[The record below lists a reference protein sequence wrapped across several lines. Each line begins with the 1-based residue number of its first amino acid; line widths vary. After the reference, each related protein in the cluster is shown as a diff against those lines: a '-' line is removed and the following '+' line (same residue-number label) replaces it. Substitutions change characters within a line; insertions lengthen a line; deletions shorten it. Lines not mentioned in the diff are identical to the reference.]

1 MSRFNHRLIVQVR
14 NGEGVEHVMRVTVRG
29 APSNAVARAAG
40 KALVNSPLVKT
51 AVAGNDPNVGRMVG
65 ALGSFV
71 GNRQGGEDGGGPDM
85 GSLPGIFDLSP
96 TLEGAVMKVGGKC
109 VFEKVRE
116 RRERRETRE
125 RRDRERDAHPVV
137 CGMWCVVVCILL
149 YMMRPSNSSFFVL
162 RSSSFLSQGRVR
174 AGRGH

>member
-1 MSRFNHRLIVQVR
+1 
-14 NGEGVEHVMRVTVRG
+14 MRVTVRG

-71 GNRQGGEDGGGPDM
+71 GNRQGGEDGGGAGM

-116 RRERRETRE
+116 RRERRERDERDERETRQRE
-125 RRDRERDAHPVV
+125 RRPSCCMWYVV
-137 CGMWCVVVCILL
+137 CCSVYITL
-149 YMMRPSNSSFFVL
+149 YDEAL
-162 RSSSFLSQGRVR
+162 
-174 AGRGH
+174 